1 MRRLSAKNWIWIG
14 LPVGLLMA
22 ITLPPFIYAVR
33 LSLLN
38 FDISKPYLKTV
49 FVGFDNYVEVLLNT
63 RSLNAF
69 RKTGMLVGLSV
80 SVEIIM
86 GIGIALLINRF
97 SSLRTLLY
105 TLVLVPLL
113 LPRIVVALLWKI
125 MYHPTFGI
133 INYVVGLFNLP
144 TIAWLAN
151 PKLALYSIA
160 IVDIW
165 QWTPFVTLIISSAL
179 EVFPK
184 DPIEAAQ
191 IEGAN
196 RTQIFSYILL
206 PMLKPV
212 LVVAVI
218 FRTLMA
224 LRTFDLVWIM
234 TGGGPGISTE
244 TVDIYVYLIGLSR
257 GGRISYASATA
268 IIMLGLTI
276 GIFTFFLRTAKK

>member
-14 LPVGLLMA
+14 LPIGLLMA

-38 FDISKPYLKTV
+38 FDISKPYQKTV
-49 FVGFDNYVEVLLNT
+49 FVGFGNYVEVLLNT

-69 RKTGMLVGLSV
+69 RNTGVLVGLSV
-80 SVEIIM
+80 SVEIII
-86 GIGIALLINRF
+86 GIGIALLIDRF

-125 MYHPTFGI
+125 MYHPTLGI
-133 INYVVGLFNLP
+133 INYIVSLFKLP
-144 TIAWLAN
+144 VITWLAN

-165 QWTPFVTLIISSAL
+165 QWTPFVAIIIGSAL
-179 EVFPK
+179 EVLPK

-196 RTQIFSYILL
+196 RTQTFWYILL

-212 LVVAVI
+212 LVVAAI

-244 TVDIYVYLIGLSR
+244 TVDIYAYLIGLSR

-276 GIFTFFLRTAKK
+276 GIFTFFLRIAKE